1 MMKIGIESAGYIEHY
16 GLREGLRRMKAQ
28 GYETLDYQT
37 LADTETSLYT
47 CSEAEYTKKLIER
60 TSEDHQDSDMY
71 GQR

>member
-16 GLREGLRRMKAQ
+16 GLREGLCRMKAQ

-47 CSEAEYTKKLIER
+47 CSEAEYTK
-60 TSEDHQDSDMY
+60 S
-71 GQR
+71 